1 MKKIVFSLL
10 MLLGMPL
17 MTQAATVD
25 VPSADMSF
33 TLANDWYVFTR
44 DNLEGNTD
52 LENLEITVED
62 MQDYLLEYDLYV
74 DAFTEDYDFFVYKT
88 ATEKVGSLPDYYD
101 FELEEFATSIMNTY
115 GADSYEIY
123 DNDYKYI
130 RIEYFESD
138 YYVIDYFTIIDN
150 QYYILS
156 IQKLDEEFSDSE
168 RKMMQ
173 DIVDSVQFDNYEPE
187 DNKELIIVAIGIG
200 LVVVLGVTALI
211 VSRVKDKKESKEKI
225 QVSRFFSFEIIILQ

>member
-1 MKKIVFSLL
+1 MKKVVFSLL

-17 MTQAATVD
+17 MTQAATFE

-33 TLANDWYVFTR
+33 TLADDWYVFTR
-44 DNLEGNTD
+44 DNLEDNTD
-52 LENLEITVED
+52 LEDLEITAED

-88 ATEKVGSLPDYYD
+88 ATEDVGSLPDYYD

-168 RKMMQ
+168 RQMMQ

-187 DNKELIIVAIGIG
+187 DNKELIIVAIGIC
-200 LVVVLGVTALI
+200 LVVVLGVTALV
-211 VSRVKDKKESKEKI
+211 VSRVKDKKDSKEN
-225 QVSRFFSFEIIILQ
+225 V